1 MSPSFA
7 RGGGAGKNDL
17 EFSEFAELV
26 INLNQSGVLLD
37 HDVEAQRKPETG
49 AFARRFGSE
58 EWVEHLLPH
67 LGRNA
72 RAVVAN
78 SDFDA
83 VTEVSG
89 RGGKRRLI
97 TIEAIFRLAFHC
109 GIETVRDQVE
119 QHARDLLRQ
128 QFGFAGGRV
137 RILLHPDPYNLP

>member
-1 MSPSFA
+1 MTLSFA
-7 RGGGAGKNDL
+7 CGGGAWKDDP
-17 EFSEFAELV
+17 EFSEFAELSV
-26 INLNQSGVLLD
+26 NLNQSGVLLD
-37 HDVEAQRKPETG
+37 NDVEAQRKPETG

-72 RAVVAN
+72 RAVIAN

-97 TIEAIFRLAFHC
+97 TIDAIFGLAFHC
-109 GIETVRDQVE
+109 RIEIRLSSTRVISSGSSS
-119 QHARDLLRQ
+119 ASPA
-128 QFGFAGGRV
+128 AGSKSCSSL
-137 RILLHPDPYNLP
+137 I

>member
-1 MSPSFA
+1 MSLSFA
-7 RGGGAGKNDL
+7 RGGGAKDNP
-17 EFSEFAELV
+17 EFSEFAGLSV
-26 INLNQSGVLLD
+26 DLNQTGVLLD
-37 HDVEAQRKPETG
+37 DDVEAQRKPETG
-49 AFARRFGSE
+49 AFARRFSSE
-58 EWVEHLLPH
+58 EWVEHLLSH

-97 TIEAIFRLAFHC
+97 TIEAIFRLFQC

-128 QFGFAGGRV
+128 QFGFPGGGIE
-137 RILLHPDPYNLP
+137 ILLQPD